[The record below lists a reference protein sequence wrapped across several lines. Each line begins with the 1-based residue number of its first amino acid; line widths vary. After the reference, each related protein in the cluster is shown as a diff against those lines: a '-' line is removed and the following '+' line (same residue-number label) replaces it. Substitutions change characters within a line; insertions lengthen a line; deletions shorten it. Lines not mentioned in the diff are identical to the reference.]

1 MTDRLSSY
9 GYAFQI
15 KVITGLLVDRGFLQ
29 QISDIM
35 IPSYFESD
43 ANNWIV
49 ETILEYFNEY
59 KASPTLEVMKVKL
72 EKVEHELLKTQV
84 VEHLKDAWKYTEA
97 TDLQYIKDQA
107 LDFCKNQEIKR
118 AILASVE
125 LLKNGD
131 YEGIKHAV
139 DDALKA
145 GADKDIGHD
154 YMIEIDERYTDAVRD
169 VQPTPWDV
177 INELTDGGLGKGE
190 LGVMVAPAGIGKS
203 WALMNVGADLIKK
216 GKTVVHYTLELN
228 EAYVGLRYDSVIT
241 GIANQNLKHYK
252 EDIKEQLSKIKGELI
267 IKHYPTK
274 SVGVMGIR
282 AHIEKCIMQGKKPD
296 VVIVDYADL
305 LRGHGQEKRHEL
317 EGIYEDLRGMAG
329 EYEIPVWTASQANR
343 SALEEDV
350 IDASKISESY
360 GKVMVADFVLSLSR
374 KVADKLAGT
383 GRWHVIKNRFGPD
396 GITLPSKM
404 NTSNGQFHI
413 YAETSIGGKDTQ
425 KQMDGGNEL
434 TRKLLARKYQ
444 EISHDASMVD
454 KGSMLDGFE

>member
-15 KVITGLLVDRGFLQ
+15 KVITALLVDKSFLQ

-35 IPSYFESD
+35 LSSYFESD
-43 ANNWIV
+43 ANAWIID
-49 ETILEYFNEY
+49 TILDYHKEY
-59 KASPTLEVMKVKL
+59 KSSPTLEVMKVKL
-72 EKVEHELLKTQV
+72 EKVDHDVLKEQV
-84 VEHLKDAWKYTEA
+84 ISHLKDAWKYTESE
-97 TDLQYIKDQA
+97 DLEYIKDQA
-107 LDFCKNQEIKR
+107 LDFCKNQEIKK
-118 AILASVE
+118 AILLSVE

-131 YEGIKHAV
+131 YDGIKAKV
-139 DDALKA
+139 DGALKA

-154 YMIEIDERYTDAVRD
+154 YMTSIEERYTEAVRD
-169 VQPTPWDV
+169 VQATPWEV

-203 WALMNVGADLIKK
+203 WALMNVGADAVKK
-216 GKTVVHYTLELN
+216 GKTVLHYTLELN

-241 GIANQNLKHYK
+241 GIANQNLKHYQ
-252 EDIKEQLSKIKGELI
+252 EDIKEQLSKLKGELI

-274 SVGVMGIR
+274 SVSVMGIR
-282 AHIEKCIMQGKKPD
+282 SHVEKCIMQGKKPD
-296 VVIVDYADL
+296 VIIVDYADL

-343 SALEEDV
+343 SALEEDI

-404 NTSNGQFHI
+404 NTSNGQFHL
-413 YAETSIGGKDTQ
+413 YAETSVGGKETQ

-434 TRKLLARKYQ
+434 TRKLLARKFK
-444 EISHDASMVD
+444 EISNE
-454 KGSMLDGFE
+454 GFE

>member
-1 MTDRLSSY
+1 MKDRLSSY

-15 KVITGLLVDRGFLQ
+15 KVITSLLTDKSFLQ
-29 QISDIM
+29 QISDILV
-35 IPSYFESD
+35 PTYFESE

-49 ETILEYFNEY
+49 ETILEYQKEY
-59 KASPTLEVMKVKL
+59 NASPTLEVMKVKM
-72 EKVEHELLKTQV
+72 EKVDHDVLKEQIV
-84 VEHLKDAWKYTEA
+84 AHLKDAWKFTES
-97 TDLQYIKDQA
+97 TDLEYIKDQA
-107 LDFCKNQEIKR
+107 MDFCRNQEIKK
-118 AILASVE
+118 AILSSVE
-125 LLKNGD
+125 LLKNGE
-131 YEGIKHAV
+131 YEEIKATV
-139 DDALKA
+139 DNALKA

-154 YMIEIDERYTDAVRD
+154 YMTSIDERYTEAVRD
-169 VQPTPWDV
+169 VQPTPWEV

-203 WALMNVGADLIKK
+203 WALMNVGADAVKK
-216 GKTVVHYTLELN
+216 GKTVLHYTLELN

-241 GIANQNLKHYK
+241 GIANQNLKHYQ
-252 EDIKEQLSKIKGELI
+252 EDIKEQLSKLKGELI

-274 SVGVMGIR
+274 SVSVMGIR
-282 AHIEKCIMQGKKPD
+282 AHVEKCIMQDKKPD
-296 VVIVDYADL
+296 VIIVDYADL

-374 KVADKLAGT
+374 KVQDKLAGT

-413 YAETSIGGKDTQ
+413 YADTSVGGKETQ
-425 KQMDGGNEL
+425 KQMDNGNDL
-434 TRKLLARKYQ
+434 ARQMLARKYQ
-444 EISHDASMVD
+444 ETQN
-454 KGSMLDGFE
+454 DGFE

>member
-15 KVITGLLVDRGFLQ
+15 KVITALLVDKSFLQ
-29 QISDIM
+29 QISDM
-35 IPSYFESD
+35 LQPKYFESES
-43 ANNWIV
+43 NEWIV
-49 ETILEYFNEY
+49 TTIQEYFEEY
-59 KASPTLEVMKVKL
+59 KSSPTLEVMKVKM
-72 EKVEHELLKTQV
+72 EKIDNDVLKTQIIQ
-84 VEHLKDAWKYTEA
+84 HLKDAWKYTEA
-97 TDLQYIKDQA
+97 EDLEYIKDQA

-118 AILASVE
+118 AILSSVE
-125 LLKNGD
+125 LLKSGRYD
-131 YEGIKHAV
+131 EIKTNI
-139 DDALKA
+139 DDAMKA

-154 YMIEIDERYTDAVRD
+154 YMVSIEQRYTEAVRF
-169 VQPTPWDV
+169 VQATPWDV
-177 INELTDGGLGKGE
+177 INELLDGGLGKGE

-203 WALMNVGADLIKK
+203 WALMNIGANAVKK
-216 GKTVVHYTLELN
+216 GKTVLHYTLELN

-241 GIANQNLKHYK
+241 GIAQQNLKHYM
-252 EDIKEQLSKIKGELI
+252 DDVKEQLEKIEGELI

-282 AHIEKCIMQGKKPD
+282 AHVEKCIMQDKKPD
-296 VVIVDYADL
+296 VIIVDYADL

-374 KVADKLAGT
+374 KIQDKLAGT

-404 NTSNGQFHI
+404 NTSNGQFNI
-413 YAETSIGGKDTQ
+413 YTDTSIQGQSTQ
-425 KQMDGGNEL
+425 KQMDNGDNL
-434 TRKLLARKYQ
+434 AKQLLARKYKETQ
-444 EISHDASMVD
+444 N
-454 KGSMLDGFE
+454 DGFE

>member
-15 KVITGLLVDRGFLQ
+15 KVITALLVDKSFLE

-35 IPSYFESD
+35 LPSYFESD
-43 ANNWIV
+43 ANNWIID
-49 ETILEYFNEY
+49 TILEYHKEY
-59 KASPTLEVMKVKL
+59 KSSPTLEVMKVKL
-72 EKVEHELLKTQV
+72 EKVEHDVLKEQIIA
-84 VEHLKDAWKYTEA
+84 HLKDAWKYTESP
-97 TDLQYIKDQA
+97 DLEYIKDQA
-107 LDFCKNQEIKR
+107 MDFCKNQEIKK
-118 AILASVE
+118 AILSSVE
-125 LLKNGD
+125 LLKQGD
-131 YEGIKHAV
+131 YDGIKARV
-139 DDALKA
+139 DGALKA

-154 YMIEIDERYTDAVRD
+154 YMTQIDVRYTESVRD
-169 VQPTPWDV
+169 VQSTPWEV

-203 WALMNVGADLIKK
+203 WALMNVGAHLVKQ
-216 GKTVVHYTLELN
+216 GKTVLHYTLELN
-228 EAYVGLRYDSVIT
+228 QAYVGLRYDSVIT
-241 GIANQNLKHYK
+241 GIANQNLKHYQA
-252 EDIKEQLSKIKGELI
+252 DIKEQIEKLTGELI

-274 SVGVMGIR
+274 SVSVMGIR
-282 AHIEKCIMQGKKPD
+282 AHVEKCIMQDKKPD
-296 VVIVDYADL
+296 VIIVDYADL

-317 EGIYEDLRGMAG
+317 EGIYEELRGMAG
-329 EYEIPVWTASQANR
+329 EYDIPVWTASQANR

-374 KVADKLAGT
+374 KVQDKLAGT

-413 YAETSIGGKDTQ
+413 YADTSIGGKETQ
-425 KQMDGGNEL
+425 KQMDGGDNL
-434 TRKLLARKYQ
+434 ARQLLARKYQ
-444 EISHDASMVD
+444 ETQNE
-454 KGSMLDGFE
+454 GFE

>member
-9 GYAFQI
+9 GYAFQV
-15 KVITGLLVDRGFLQ
+15 KVITSLLTDKSFLQ
-29 QISDIM
+29 QIADI
-35 IPSYFESD
+35 IDPKYFESD

-49 ETILEYFNEY
+49 DTILDYQKEY
-59 KASPTLEVMKVKL
+59 KSSPTLEVMKVKL
-72 EKVEHELLKTQV
+72 EKVEHDVLKDQIIA
-84 VEHLKDAWKYTEA
+84 HLKDAWKYTESE
-97 TDLQYIKDQA
+97 DLPYIKDQA
-107 LDFCKNQEIKR
+107 LDFCRNQEIKK
-118 AILASVE
+118 AILSSVE
-125 LLKNGD
+125 LLKNGQ
-131 YEGIKHAV
+131 YEEIKATV
-139 DDALKA
+139 DNALKA
-145 GADKDIGHD
+145 GADKDIGHE
-154 YMIEIDERYTDAVRD
+154 YMTSIEERYTEAVRH
-169 VQPTPWDV
+169 VQPTPWEV

-203 WALMNVGADLIKK
+203 WALMNIGADAVKK
-216 GKTVVHYTLELN
+216 GKTVLHYTLELN

-241 GIANQNLKHYK
+241 GIANQNLKHYQ
-252 EDIKEQLSKIKGELI
+252 EDIKDQLEKLNGELI

-274 SVGVMGIR
+274 TVSVMGIR
-282 AHIEKCIMQGKKPD
+282 SHVEKCIMQGKKPD
-296 VVIVDYADL
+296 VIIVDYADL

-343 SALEEDV
+343 SALEEDI

-374 KVADKLAGT
+374 KVQDKLSGT

-413 YAETSIGGKDTQ
+413 YAETSVGGKETQ

-444 EISHDASMVD
+444 EISNE
-454 KGSMLDGFE
+454 GFE

>member
-15 KVITGLLVDRGFLQ
+15 KVITALLVDKSFLQ

-35 IPSYFESD
+35 LSSYFESD
-43 ANNWIV
+43 ANSWIV
-49 ETILEYFNEY
+49 DTILEYFTEY
-59 KASPTLEVMKVKL
+59 KSSPTLEVMKVKL
-72 EKVEHELLKTQV
+72 EKVDHEILKEQV
-84 VEHLKDAWKYTEA
+84 VAHLKDAWKYTESP
-97 TDLQYIKDQA
+97 DLEYIKDQA
-107 LDFCKNQEIKR
+107 MDFCKNQEIKK
-118 AILASVE
+118 AILGSVE

-131 YEGIKHAV
+131 YDGIKARV
-139 DDALKA
+139 DEALKA

-154 YMIEIDERYTDAVRD
+154 YMVEID
-169 VQPTPWDV
+169 
-177 INELTDGGLGKGE
+177 
-190 LGVMVAPAGIGKS
+190 
-203 WALMNVGADLIKK
+203 
-216 GKTVVHYTLELN
+216 TLELN
-228 EAYVGLRYDSVIT
+228 QAYVGLRYDSVIT

-252 EDIKEQLSKIKGELI
+252 EDIKEQLSKLKGELI

-274 SVGVMGIR
+274 SVSVMGLR
-282 AHIEKCIMQGKKPD
+282 AHVEKCIMQGKKPD
-296 VVIVDYADL
+296 VIIVDYADL

-343 SALEEDV
+343 SALEEDI

-404 NTSNGQFHI
+404 NTSNGQFHL
-413 YAETSIGGKDTQ
+413 YAETSVGGKDTQ

-444 EISHDASMVD
+444 EISNE
-454 KGSMLDGFE
+454 GFE